1 MIQID
6 NNVFQDFKDEMSGR
20 FDRIDGRLEVIDDR
34 LDKMDARFD
43 GIDTR
48 LDRMDE
54 RLSRVE
60 GKIDV
65 HFETIGELK
74 VQVTEIALSLKEKA
88 SVDYV
93 RQIEERTEKIEG
105 VVFA

>member
-20 FDRIDGRLEVIDDR
+20 FDKIDERLEVIDEKLEVVDAR
-34 LDKMDARFD
+34 LDK
-43 GIDTR
+43 
-48 LDRMDE
+48 MDE

-74 VQVTEIALSLKEKA
+74 VQVTEIALLLKEKA

-93 RQIEERTEKIEG
+93 RQTEERTEKIEG
-105 VVFA
+105 AVFA

>member
-20 FDRIDGRLEVIDDR
+20 FDKIDERLEVIDEKLEVVDTKLEVVDAR
-34 LDKMDARFD
+34 LDK
-43 GIDTR
+43 
-48 LDRMDE
+48 MDE